1 MSYGIKLHVWGDYAC
16 FTRPE
21 LKAERMT
28 YEVMTPSAARGILTA
43 IYWKPEFRW
52 VVDRIGV
59 LNPIE
64 FGQIR
69 RNEVGNKVSPPSA
82 AAMRGEAAAKVGL
95 FIEDT
100 RQQRAMTYLRR
111 VSYVIEAHV
120 ELLHEQEG
128 INNVAK
134 HLEMFKRRAANGQC
148 FHQPCLGMR
157 EFFASFALVD
167 ASHPAPPCQLP
178 PEQRNRN
185 LGLMLHDMVYTDDR
199 KGTVIC
205 AHTNKKQSVTPK
217 FFMAELC
224 DGVLTVPPLNQALS

>member
-52 VVDRIGV
+52 VVDRIRV